1 MRRMVTSR
9 AQYWILAFLAALFG
23 LSLFGLLAIYLAA
36 RGSTPI
42 LDGQVSLNTLQMPTT
57 ITRDA
62 NGTVAIRAETWADG
76 ARALGFVHGQERF
89 FEMDLTRRSAAGEL
103 SALLGSDTLAMDK
116 EKRPHQFRARMA
128 EQWRRLPA
136 EDKTILTVY
145 AEGVNAGL
153 NSLSIRPWQYLLLGE
168 SPETWREEDS
178 LLVVAEMYYVLQSR
192 NIQDAFAE
200 AALRQIAGDR
210 LFNWLKPRGGRW
222 DGALDGSVLA
232 QSPMPTVDEI
242 NTRKSEHGNQAR
254 SIANTMSALHT
265 GFEDNPEFKPGS
277 NNWAVSAA
285 IGKHGVPILAD
296 DMHLALSVP
305 NIWFRG
311 EMHIKRAPDGSPV
324 RIVGVTLPGVP
335 GFVVGSNGHVAWGF
349 TSAEGDWFDWVP
361 IQRATDGQGY
371 VDDDKTIPFDI
382 VQEVIAVSG
391 APSVTLKVKRTRW
404 GPVMRT
410 WQGNEYALN
419 WLAHWPNSINV
430 KLEDMLFTKTI
441 DAAIKVAQ
449 NSGVPQQNV
458 LIVDKLGG
466 MAWTIAGRLPARRH
480 LRTGEPRKGFTSPG
494 ELPIAWLPT
503 SQYPLIKN
511 PQNGRLWTANS
522 RQLGGVAG
530 EKIGE
535 GRGDLGARSQQ
546 IRDRLNEADQFDEAG
561 LYAIQ
566 LDDEARFMKHWVT
579 LVSDISTQSPDHPA
593 FADVHRIVAGWNGKA
608 GADQAAYAIARVF
621 RFKVME
627 TLRTTWVNAC
637 APNLKLHVRWD
648 GRMEYPVWAAILERP
663 LHLLPMPF
671 VTWDDFLAHELSLVV
686 SELVP
691 KYGSLDRA
699 KWGYLN
705 KANIVHPLSQAA
717 PKLLGW
723 LNMPSTPLSGDNHM
737 PRVATKTD
745 GASQRLVV
753 SPGREEQGI
762 LTMPGG
768 QSGHPLSPFYGAG
781 HSDWLNGLP
790 TPLLAGEV
798 RHRLVLEPRAPNS

>member
-1 MRRMVTSR
+1 MRRMVKSP
-9 AQYWILAFLAALFG
+9 AQYWIRVFFAI
-23 LSLFGLLAIYLAA
+23 LFGLLLVGVLVIYLAA
-36 RGSTPI
+36 RGSMPI
-42 LDGQVSLNTLQMPTT
+42 LDGQISLNKLQMPTT

-62 NGTVAIRAETWADG
+62 NGTVAIRTETWADG

-103 SALLGSDTLAMDK
+103 SALLGGETLAMDK
-116 EKRPHQFRARMA
+116 EKRPHQFRVRMA

-136 EDKTILTVY
+136 EDKKILTIY

-153 NSLSIRPWQYLLLGE
+153 NSLSVRPWQYLLLGE
-168 SPETWREEDS
+168 NPDAWREEDS

-200 AALRQIAGDR
+200 AALRQSAGDR

-222 DGALDGSVLA
+222 DGALDGSVLT
-232 QSPMPTVDEI
+232 QSSMPTIDEI
-242 NTRKSEHGNQAR
+242 NTRKIRHVNRWQA
-254 SIANTMSALHT
+254 SVNLGAEFQAGLA
-265 GFEDNPEFKPGS
+265 DNSDFKPGS

-285 IGKHGVPILAD
+285 ISKHGIPILAD

-311 EMHIKRAPDGSPV
+311 EIHIRRAPDGSPTRV
-324 RIVGVTLPGVP
+324 TGITLPGVP

-361 IQRATDGQGY
+361 IQRSTDGHGY
-371 VDDDKTIPFDI
+371 VDDGKTIQFDI

-391 APSVTLKVKRTRW
+391 APSVTINVKRTLW

-410 WQGNEYALN
+410 WHGNEYALN
-419 WLAHWPNSINV
+419 WLAHWPNSINA
-430 KLEDMLFTKTI
+430 KLEDMLFTKTA

-449 NSGVPQQNV
+449 DSGVPQQNV
-458 LIVDKLGG
+458 LIVDKHGG
-466 MAWTIAGRLPARRH
+466 MAWTIAGRLPVRRR
-480 LRTGEPRKGFTSPG
+480 LRLGEPRKGFTPPA

-503 SQYPLIKN
+503 NQYPLIKN

-522 RQLGGVAG
+522 RQLGGIAG

-546 IRDRLNEADQFDEAG
+546 IRDRLNEADQFDEFG
-561 LYAIQ
+561 LHAIQ
-566 LDDEARFMKHWVT
+566 LDDEARFMKHWMK
-579 LVSDISTQSPDHPA
+579 LVSNIATQSPDRPA
-593 FADVHRIVAGWNGKA
+593 FADVNRIVTTWNGKA
-608 GADQAAYAIARVF
+608 SADQAAYAIARVF

-637 APNLKLHVRWD
+637 APNLRLHVRWD
-648 GRMEYPVWAAILERP
+648 GRMEYPVWAAISERP
-663 LHLLPMPF
+663 QHLLPMPF
-671 VTWDDFLAHELSLVV
+671 ATWDDFLAHELSLVI

-691 KYGSLDRA
+691 KYESLDRA
-699 KWGYLN
+699 RWGDLN
-705 KANIVHPLSQAA
+705 KANIVHPISQAA

-723 LNMPSTPLSGDNHM
+723 LNMPPTPLSGDNHM

-781 HSDWLNGLP
+781 HSDWLNGVP

-798 RHRLVLEPRAPNS
+798 RHRLVLEPRTPNS

>member
-1 MRRMVTSR
+1 MPT
-9 AQYWILAFLAALFG
+9 
-23 LSLFGLLAIYLAA
+23 
-36 RGSTPI
+36 
-42 LDGQVSLNTLQMPTT
+42 LDGHVLLNTLQLPAT

-62 NGTVAIRAETWADG
+62 NGTVAIHAATWADG

-128 EQWRRLPA
+128 EQWRRLPT

-153 NSLSIRPWQYLLLGE
+153 NSLSVRPWQYLLLGE
-168 SPETWREEDS
+168 RPEIWREEDS

-200 AALRQIAGDR
+200 AALRQSAGDR

-222 DGALDGSVLA
+222 DGALDGSVLT
-232 QSPMPTVDEI
+232 QSAMPSIDEI
-242 NTRKSEHGNQAR
+242 NTRKKGRVNQR
-254 SIANTMSALHT
+254 QSSIKLGVEFQT
-265 GFEDNPEFKPGS
+265 GLADNSDFKPGS

-285 IGKHGVPILAD
+285 ISKHGIPILAD

-311 EMHIKRAPDGSPV
+311 EVHVQRAPDGSPA
-324 RIVGVTLPGVP
+324 RITGITLPGVP

-361 IQRATDGQGY
+361 IQRSADGHGY
-371 VDDDKTIPFDI
+371 VADGKTIQFDI
-382 VQEVIAVSG
+382 AQEVIAVRG
-391 APSVTLKVKRTRW
+391 APSVTINVKRTLW
-404 GPVMRT
+404 GPVMRN
-410 WQGNEYALN
+410 WHGNEYALN
-419 WLAHWPNSINV
+419 WVAHWPNSINA
-430 KLEDMLFTKTI
+430 KLEDILFTKTV

-458 LIVDKLGG
+458 LIVDKNGS
-466 MAWTIAGRLPARRH
+466 MAWTIAGRLPLRRH
-480 LRTGEPRKGFTSPG
+480 LRMGEPRKGFTPPS
-494 ELPIAWLPT
+494 ELPIPWLPI
-503 SQYPLIKN
+503 SQYPLIKD

-522 RQLGGVAG
+522 RQLGGIAG

-546 IRDRLNEADQFDEAG
+546 IRDRLNEADQFDELG

-579 LVSDISTQSPDHPA
+579 LVSDISKQRPDRPA
-593 FADVHRIVAGWNGKA
+593 FADVNRIVTSWNGKA
-608 GADQAAYAIARVF
+608 GADQVAYAIARVF

-627 TLRTTWVNAC
+627 TLRTAWVNAC

-648 GRMEYPVWAAILERP
+648 GRMEYPVWAAISERP
-663 LHLLPMPF
+663 LHLLPTPF
-671 VTWDDFLAHELSLVV
+671 VTWDEFLAHELSLVV

-699 KWGYLN
+699 RWGDLN
-705 KANIVHPLSQAA
+705 KANIVHPISQAA

-781 HSDWLNGLP
+781 HSDWLNGVP